1 MAPNSNRRFSFTLS
15 PASKATKRV
24 MAQRQTDNRRSFDSQ
39 ASSST
44 LGAMPVVQVERYLT
58 APATRW
64 TTANRI

>member
-1 MAPNSNRRFSFTLS
+1 MALNSNRRFSFTLS
-15 PASKATKRV
+15 PASKATRRV
-24 MAQRQTDNRRSFDSQ
+24 LAQRTDNRRSFDSQ

-44 LGAMPVVQVERYLT
+44 LGVMPVVEVERYLT

>member
-24 MAQRQTDNRRSFDSQ
+24 MAQRTGNRRSFDSQ

-44 LGAMPVVQVERYLT
+44 IGAMPVVDVERYLT
-58 APATRW
+58 APAVRW

>member
-15 PASKATKRV
+15 PAVKASQRV
-24 MAQRQTDNRRSFDSQ
+24 IAGRNSNRRSFDSH

-44 LGAMPVVQVERYLT
+44 LGDMPVVEVESHLT
-58 APATRW
+58 PPAHRW